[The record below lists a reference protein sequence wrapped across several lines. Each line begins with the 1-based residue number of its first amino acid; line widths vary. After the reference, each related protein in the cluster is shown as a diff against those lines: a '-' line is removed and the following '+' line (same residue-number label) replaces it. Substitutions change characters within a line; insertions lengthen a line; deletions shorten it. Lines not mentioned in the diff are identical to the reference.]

1 MTMLRDFLAYY
12 RPHRRLFVLD
22 FSCAVVSGLLE
33 LGFPMV
39 VSHVCRPSL
48 GPVRTGLLILA
59 ASLALLLIYALN
71 TGLMVVVNY

>member
-1 MTMLRDFLAYY
+1 MLRDFLAYY

-33 LGFPMV
+33 LGFPMI
-39 VSHVCRPSL
+39 VSLFVDRLLPGQNWS
-48 GPVRTGLLILA
+48 LILV